1 MEEQKNG
8 ETKEVKDFDIVW
20 LIKYFWANRKLV
32 GKIVAATVVVAIV
45 MYFCKPKVFTS
56 GASILPLSSS
66 AAKLGNL
73 SSLASMA
80 GINLGSASTDEI
92 TPDLFGEVATSTTSL
107 LEIMNKPM
115 TWTEP
120 EDTVES
126 LYSHMKRDTL
136 LTVGRAIMKYTIQLP
151 FTIKTALTKEPPIV
165 AELPDSADES
175 APIMLD
181 MVMSNCIKDLQK
193 RITIEVDDEV
203 NIVRISCTAPN
214 AKQSS
219 ELAQAVLARIQESV
233 TEFTTKNARKNLEF
247 VQKQY
252 DEASERYRQKREAWF
267 RYKDTHRNVIEE
279 RATLANNELYEEYNT
294 AYQLMTSMQT
304 AVEQGKLELAKS
316 TPAFSIVEPVVT
328 PIKKTSPKLLL
339 HLIGGF
345 IFGIVISV
353 GGMLV
358 ILGYKQ
364 VFKPE
369 EYEAIYDKYI
379 DA

>member
-8 ETKEVKDFDIVW
+8 ETKDFDIVW

-32 GKIVAATVVVAIV
+32 CKIVAATVVVAIV
-45 MYFCKPKVFTS
+45 LYFCKPKVFTS

-66 AAKLGNL
+66 TAKLGNL

-80 GINLGSASTDEI
+80 GINLGSGTTDEI
-92 TPDLFGEVATSTTSL
+92 TPDLFSEVATSTPSL

-115 TWTEP
+115 TWTDP

-126 LYSHMKRDTL
+126 LYSHVKRDTV

-151 FTIKTALTKEPPIV
+151 FTIKEALSKEPKIE
-165 AELPDSADES
+165 AKLPSDSADES
-175 APIMLD
+175 TPLVIDKIMVD
-181 MVMSNCIKDLQK
+181 CIKDLQE
-193 RITIEVDDEV
+193 RISIEVDEEV
-203 NIVRISCTAPN
+203 NIVRISCTAQN

-219 ELAQAVLARIQESV
+219 ELAQAVLTRIQESV

-252 DEASERYRQKREAWF
+252 DEANERYREKREAWF

-294 AYQLMTSMQT
+294 AYQMMTSMQT
-304 AVEQGKLELAKS
+304 ALEQGKLELAKS

-345 IFGIVISV
+345 IFGIVICV

-369 EYEAIYDKYI
+369 EYNAIYEKYI

>member
-8 ETKEVKDFDIVW
+8 ETKDFDIVW

-32 GKIVAATVVVAIV
+32 CKIVAATVVVAIV
-45 MYFCKPKVFTS
+45 LYFCKPKVFTS

-66 AAKLGNL
+66 TAKLGNL

-80 GINLGSASTDEI
+80 GINLGSGTTDEI
-92 TPDLFGEVATSTTSL
+92 TPDLFSEVATSTPSL

-115 TWTEP
+115 TWTDP

-126 LYSHMKRDTL
+126 LYSHVKRDTV

-151 FTIKTALTKEPPIV
+151 FTIKEALSKEPKIE
-165 AELPDSADES
+165 AKLPSDSADES
-175 APIMLD
+175 TPLVIDKIMVD
-181 MVMSNCIKDLQK
+181 CIKDLQE
-193 RITIEVDDEV
+193 RISIEVDEEV
-203 NIVRISCTAPN
+203 NIVRISCTAQN

-219 ELAQAVLARIQESV
+219 ELAQAVLTRIQESV

-252 DEASERYRQKREAWF
+252 DEANERYREKREAWF

-294 AYQLMTSMQT
+294 AYQMMTSIQT
-304 AVEQGKLELAKS
+304 ALEQG
-316 TPAFSIVEPVVT
+316 
-328 PIKKTSPKLLL
+328 
-339 HLIGGF
+339 
-345 IFGIVISV
+345 
-353 GGMLV
+353 
-358 ILGYKQ
+358 
-364 VFKPE
+364 
-369 EYEAIYDKYI
+369 
-379 DA
+379 